1 MLKKCLILLFALLLF
16 LFLLFNNRN
25 FPVSGDS
32 FLGSDVRRF
41 QTTKAWE
48 LAKAI
53 EDNDLQEI
61 KHQVID
67 LKVPVDTRDRI
78 NNFTPLMFA
87 VFNNDIQSVKVLLE
101 LGADPNLS
109 QDTLFD
115 AGRNAVIIASNYIG
129 VSSKI
134 LKLLLE
140 YGGNPNSVERGR
152 KVYGEGLWTETR
164 CTALGA
170 AIGVGCCG
178 KYDFEKVRIL
188 VEAGADVNLRTVD
201 FPVGVIESALVL
213 DRMDIALYLL
223 KHGADY
229 KWRLEES
236 DGEGNPYYEDILYRL
251 RQSVFRLDSQ
261 QYKDKLKVIKFL
273 KDRGLDYWKSPI
285 PEYVIDDIKKQ
296 IKPKNNAEL
305 QYYLKRY

>member
-1 MLKKCLILLFALLLF
+1 M
-16 LFLLFNNRN
+16 
-25 FPVSGDS
+25 
-32 FLGSDVRRF
+32 
-41 QTTKAWE
+41 
-48 LAKAI
+48 
-53 EDNDLQEI
+53 
-61 KHQVID
+61 
-67 LKVPVDTRDRI
+67 
-78 NNFTPLMFA
+78 
-87 VFNNDIQSVKVLLE
+87 LE

-188 VEAGADVNLRTVD
+188 VEAGADVNLRTED

-229 KWRLEES
+229 KWRLEEY